1 MMADVPRYRVEHG
14 EAILDVRVATVER
27 LFDNRDPAP
36 FRQRDLDP
44 GLVEYLIGAAHD
56 VARAGRIRLTFWVE
70 QPCAPGEVE
79 SGVRAHFDYELERV
93 RRRRREQVRAGWIG
107 LGVAVVAIVALLG
120 LSGIVTR
127 VLPGTLGAGLGEALV
142 ISGWVL
148 MWRPAELLIYDGIP
162 WRRERRALRA
172 LRDAALEIRTGAAP

>member
-1 MMADVPRYRVEHG
+1 MSDAPRYRVEHG

-56 VARAGRIRLTFWVE
+56 LASAERIRIVFWVE
-70 QPCAPGEVE
+70 QPCAPDEVE
-79 SGVRAHFDYELERV
+79 RGVRAHFEYELERI
-93 RRRRREQVRAGWIG
+93 RRRRREQVRAGWVG
-107 LGVAVVAIVALLG
+107 LAVAVVAVVALVGLSAIVA
-120 LSGIVTR
+120 R
-127 VLPGTLGAGLGEALV
+127 VVPGTLGAGLREALV

-172 LRDAALEIRTGAAP
+172 LHDATLEVRAGAAM